1 MEDEPA
7 RLNVSR
13 DLFEDSVE
21 NSICEDPYHFSQLGA
36 GLATQTA
43 LALSISEVKFIGNM
57 TCYILHQS
65 LRYESSTLIL
75 YKELS
80 STIFQSL

>member
-13 DLFEDSVE
+13 DLFEDSV
-21 NSICEDPYHFSQLGA
+21 EDPYHFSQLGA

-43 LALSISEVKFIGNM
+43 LALSISEVKFNENV
-57 TCYILHQS
+57 TCYIFHKS

-80 STIFQSL
+80 STNFQSL